1 MNAKTR
7 FERIYAKTKKIADKS
22 VGNNNYELGL
32 QAIAAGAYMS
42 YLYNQFYT
50 DEQLEKMLLEVSDK
64 VITFTNWD
72 HTKDRKKIVFYDG
85 FGLDRRG
92 ISIVMNKAICMNG
105 YKLVYISPLK
115 NKELQ
120 PTLKKEL
127 QQFDVDWRFIDTEGM
142 FLSEI
147 NQIKEVFEEIQPE
160 LAFLYTYP
168 YDVAGIVVFNALLGK
183 CYRYQLDLTDHAF
196 WLGVNAFDMCNGG
209 RQFSASIQY
218 YFRGI
223 PIEKM
228 SQLDASLFIDNCPFQ
243 GLPFS
248 DNDRFIFSGGALYKT
263 LGDNNKTFYKIVEH
277 ALDNHKDI
285 KFLYAGT
292 GDDSQIKTLIDKY
305 DGRVYLIAERNDF
318 YQIMQRCTLYL
329 NTYPMF
335 GGLMM
340 RYAVLAGKIPLTLK
354 HDNDSDGILIKQEQR
369 RIEYNTYEALI
380 QDMDRLLLDNE
391 YLRER
396 EKLLEGAVV
405 TEDCFVRN
413 IKMMIE
419 EHKTEFSYEEIKPVD
434 TSKFREEFLDRFT
447 YEDISTAI
455 ATRRNKKLVLF
466 FPQVFIHRYINK
478 LGRTMRRQGR
488 V

>member
-1 MNAKTR
+1 MNAKIK
-7 FERIYAKTKKIADKS
+7 FERMYTRLKLIAEKS
-22 VGNNNYELGL
+22 ISNNNYELGL

-50 DEQLEKMLLEVSDK
+50 DEQLEKMLLEVSNK
-64 VITFTNWD
+64 VITFTNWN

-92 ISIVMNKAICMNG
+92 ISIVINKAICMNG
-105 YKLVYISPLK
+105 YKLIYISPLK

-127 QQFDVDWRFIDTEGM
+127 QHFDVDWRFIDTGGR

-147 NQIKEVFEEIQPE
+147 DQIKEAFEETQPE
-160 LAFLYTYP
+160 VAFLYTYP

-183 CYRYQLDLTDHAF
+183 CFRYQMDLTDHAF

-209 RQFSASIQY
+209 RQFSASVQY

-228 SQLDASLFIDNCPFQ
+228 SQLDASLFIDDCPFQ
-243 GLPFS
+243 GLPF
-248 DNDRFIFSGGALYKT
+248 NENKRFIFSGGALYKT

-305 DGRVYLIAERNDF
+305 DGRIYLIAERSDF
-318 YQIMQRCTLYL
+318 YQIMQQCTLYL

-340 RYAVLAGKIPLTLK
+340 RYAALAGKIPLTLK
-354 HDNDSDGILIKQEQR
+354 HNHDSDGILIKQEQR
-369 RIEYNTYEALI
+369 RIEYNTFEDLI
-380 QDMDRLLLDNE
+380 QDMDRLLLDID
-391 YLRER
+391 YLRAR

-405 TEDCFVRN
+405 TEECFVHN
-413 IKMMIE
+413 IKLMIE
-419 EHKTEFSYEEIKPVD
+419 EHRTEFPYEEIKPVD
-434 TSKFREEFLDRFT
+434 TSKFRKEFLERFT
-447 YEDISTAI
+447 YGDISTAI
-455 ATRRNKKLVLF
+455 STRRNKKLIPY
-466 FPQVFIHRYINK
+466 FPHVFIHHCINK
-478 LGRTMRRQGR
+478 IWKKMRR
-488 V
+488 